1 MADEPVAGEPVSQPK
16 FPDNRENNREFFRI
30 WPFARLAAILAPT
43 RRANSMACV
52 KIPYANEQ
60 GIFGRVSGNSL
71 VITGIFAAEPTIQIA
86 ISFRSK
92 FGSHRIFPHATFPDE
107 NGDREAWREAGRRP
121 SPDITTA
128 VRLAPCCPSSRAMQF
143 VEKAWPRQECG
154 WQVDAAEGPLSASSL
169 MMESLMAE
177 FPGQLT
183 SKLDERDG
191 VDGARTGISLNGRA
205 VLRRLSLS
213 NPLKERRPWES
224 LSPICFC
231 HDCWPRS
238 GQACDF

>member
-1 MADEPVAGEPVSQPK
+1 
-16 FPDNRENNREFFRI
+16 
-30 WPFARLAAILAPT
+30 
-43 RRANSMACV
+43 
-52 KIPYANEQ
+52 
-60 GIFGRVSGNSL
+60 
-71 VITGIFAAEPTIQIA
+71 
-86 ISFRSK
+86 
-92 FGSHRIFPHATFPDE
+92 
-107 NGDREAWREAGRRP
+107 
-121 SPDITTA
+121 
-128 VRLAPCCPSSRAMQF
+128 MQF

-238 GQACDF
+238 GQALVLCAPDTPGREGSDESARASAAARGTKQRYQVTNDPFERLLVEHRLEGRRGEKGPAKLSTG